1 MWGAIISSLIAA
13 IASFFGYKR
22 EQVQRENTKEV
33 IANKTAQ
40 DETSRQDEVETKI
53 QQASNDDE
61 KALNDLRR
69 MASE

>member
-61 KALNDLRR
+61 KALDDLRR